1 MKRQTK
7 IIAVVLS
14 GLFLGLAGAV
24 LADRDEAHE
33 HEREYEHEDDEH
45 GYLQRWFGGS
55 KPVISPVVSQ
65 LYKDEC
71 GSCHFAYQPG
81 LLPASSWDRIMSTLD
96 DHFGENAELSA
107 ENQLAIRDYLLN
119 LASGRVNQGLPNR
132 ITASLDGAAAP
143 LRITE
148 TPFFLHEHD
157 EIPRR
162 MVQDNDEVRS
172 FSNCDA
178 CHTQAAQGSFREHE
192 IRIPGYRQWD
202 D

>member
-1 MKRQTK
+1 MKPQTK
-7 IIAVVLS
+7 IIAVVLT
-14 GLFLGLAGAV
+14 GLFLGLTGAV
-24 LADRDEAHE
+24 LADRDDA
-33 HEREYEHEDDEH
+33 YEHESEHEGDEH
-45 GYLQRWFGGS
+45 GYMQRWFGGS

-96 DHFGENAELSA
+96 DHFGENAELSD
-107 ENQLAIRDYLLN
+107 ENRLAIRDYLLN
-119 LASGRVNQGLPNR
+119 LSSGRVNQGLPNR
-132 ITASLDGAAAP
+132 ITASLDGATAP

-148 TPFFLHEHD
+148 TPFFLREHN

-162 MVQDNDEVRS
+162 MVQDNNQVRS

-178 CHTQAAQGSFREHE
+178 CHTRAAQGSFREHE
-192 IRIPGYRQWD
+192 IRIPGYLQWD